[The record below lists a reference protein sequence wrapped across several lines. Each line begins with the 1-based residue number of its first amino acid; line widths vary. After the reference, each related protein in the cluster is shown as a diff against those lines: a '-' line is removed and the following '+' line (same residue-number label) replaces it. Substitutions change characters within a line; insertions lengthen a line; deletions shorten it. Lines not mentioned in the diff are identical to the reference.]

1 MKAVEVIGG
10 YPLNGE
16 IKIQGSKNGILPV
29 LAASVLQ
36 KGVCILHN
44 CPDIRD
50 VRETLAILRELG
62 AACEMKKHT
71 ITIDTT
77 GIQTKVIPKEK
88 TEKMRSSLLF
98 LGALLGR
105 FGEGVLGKAGGCN
118 IGRRP
123 IDMHME
129 AFQKMGI
136 LMEEQEDF
144 IAAKGRLKGV
154 DITLRLPSV
163 GATENIM
170 IAAALAEGV
179 TIIYNAAQEPE
190 IVELAGFLKK
200 MGAEIYGEGSPAI
213 IISGVKELHGIEYSI
228 MPDRIVAGTYL
239 LGAVATRGKVR
250 LHQVEHEHL
259 GAVKVILKQM
269 GAVIRE
275 TPDGIYVNGETAG
288 KAVEKVKTEPYPGF
302 PTDLQSVLLSTLAV
316 AKGESCLYENI
327 FENRYRTVTEL
338 RKMGADISIED
349 NKLKVRGVDSLYG
362 CDVEGQELRGFAALV
377 IAGLAAE
384 GRTRIENK
392 GYVERGYENIVR
404 DLLALGAKII

>member
-29 LAASVLQ
+29 LAACILQ

-62 AACEMKKHT
+62 VKCEMIKHT

-77 GIQTKVIPKEK
+77 GIQAKAIEKEK

-98 LGALLGR
+98 LGALLAR
-105 FGEGVLGKAGGCN
+105 FGEGFLGKAGGCN
-118 IGRRP
+118 IGKRP

-136 LMEEQEDF
+136 LIEEQENA
-144 IAAKGRLKGV
+144 IAAKGRLKGA
-154 DITLRLPSV
+154 DITLRIPSV

-179 TIIYNAAQEPE
+179 TVIYNAAREPE
-190 IVELAGFLKK
+190 IIELANFLKK
-200 MGAEIYGEGSPAI
+200 MGAEIYGEGSAAI
-213 IISGVKELHGIEYSI
+213 IISGVKKLHGVEYNI

-239 LGAVATRGKVR
+239 LGAVATRGKIR
-250 LHQVEHEHL
+250 LHQVNHEHL

-269 GAVIRE
+269 GAVIQE
-275 TPDGIYVNGETAG
+275 MPDGIYVNGEAAWRT
-288 KAVEKVKTEPYPGF
+288 VEKVKTEPYPGF
-302 PTDLQSVLLSTLAV
+302 PTDLQSVLLSTLTV

-327 FENRYRTVTEL
+327 FENRYRTVAEL
-338 RKMGADISIED
+338 RKMGADISVED
-349 NKLKVRGVDSLYG
+349 NILRIRGVDALYG
-362 CDVEGQELRGFAALV
+362 CEVQGQELRGFAALV

-392 GYVERGYENIVR
+392 DYVERGYENIVR
-404 DLLALGAKII
+404 DLLGLGAKII

>member
-62 AACEMKKHT
+62 AKCEMVKHT

-77 GIQTKVIPKEK
+77 GIQANEIPKEK

-118 IGRRP
+118 IGKRP

-129 AFQKMGI
+129 AFQKMGV
-136 LMEEQEDF
+136 LVEEQENF
-144 IAAKGRLKGV
+144 IAAKGRPKGV
-154 DITLRLPSV
+154 DITLRMPSV

-170 IAAALAEGV
+170 IAAALADGV
-179 TIIYNAAQEPE
+179 TIIYNAAKEPE
-190 IVELAGFLKK
+190 IVELANFLKK
-200 MGAEIYGEGSPAI
+200 MGAEIYGEGSAAI

-250 LHQVEHEHL
+250 LHQVNHEHL

-269 GAVIRE
+269 GASIQE
-275 TPDGIYVNGETAG
+275 MPDGIYVNGEAAWR
-288 KAVEKVKTEPYPGF
+288 AVEKVKTEPYPGF
-302 PTDLQSVLLSTLAV
+302 PTDLQSVLLSTLTV

-338 RKMGADISIED
+338 RKMGADISVED
-349 NKLKVRGVDSLYG
+349 NRLKIRGVDSLYG
-362 CDVEGQELRGFAALV
+362 CDIQGQELRGFAALV
-377 IAGLAAE
+377 VAGLAAE

-404 DLLALGAKII
+404 DLLGLGAKII

>member
-62 AACEMKKHT
+62 AKCEMVKHT

-77 GIQTKVIPKEK
+77 GIQANEIPKEK

-118 IGRRP
+118 IGKRP

-129 AFQKMGI
+129 AFQKMGV
-136 LMEEQEDF
+136 LVEEQENF
-144 IAAKGRLKGV
+144 IAAKGRPKGV
-154 DITLRLPSV
+154 DITLRMPSV

-170 IAAALAEGV
+170 IAAALADGV
-179 TIIYNAAQEPE
+179 TIIYNAAKEPE
-190 IVELAGFLKK
+190 IVELANFLKK
-200 MGAEIYGEGSPAI
+200 MGAEIYGEGSAAI

-250 LHQVEHEHL
+250 LHQVNHEHL

-269 GAVIRE
+269 GASIQE
-275 TPDGIYVNGETAG
+275 MPDGIYVNGEAAWR
-288 KAVEKVKTEPYPGF
+288 AVEKVKTEPYPGF
-302 PTDLQSVLLSTLAV
+302 PTDLQSVLLSTLTV

-338 RKMGADISIED
+338 RKMGADISVED
-349 NKLKVRGVDSLYG
+349 NRLKIRGVDSLYG
-362 CDVEGQELRGFAALV
+362 CDIQGQELRGFAALV

-404 DLLALGAKII
+404 DLLGLGAKII

>member
-62 AACEMKKHT
+62 AKCEMVKHT

-77 GIQTKVIPKEK
+77 GIQANEIPKEK

-118 IGRRP
+118 IGKRP

-129 AFQKMGI
+129 AFQKMGV
-136 LMEEQEDF
+136 LVEEQENF
-144 IAAKGRLKGV
+144 IAAKGRPKGV
-154 DITLRLPSV
+154 DITLRMPSV

-170 IAAALAEGV
+170 IAAALADGV
-179 TIIYNAAQEPE
+179 TIIYNAAKEPE
-190 IVELAGFLKK
+190 IVELANFLKK
-200 MGAEIYGEGSPAI
+200 MGAEIYGEGSAAI

-250 LHQVEHEHL
+250 LHQVNHEHL

-269 GAVIRE
+269 GATIQE
-275 TPDGIYVNGETAG
+275 MPDGIYVNGEAAWR
-288 KAVEKVKTEPYPGF
+288 AVEKVKTEPYPGF
-302 PTDLQSVLLSTLAV
+302 PTDLQSVLLSTLTV

-338 RKMGADISIED
+338 RKMGADISVED
-349 NKLKVRGVDSLYG
+349 NRLKIRGVDSLYG
-362 CDVEGQELRGFAALV
+362 CDIQGQELRGFAALV

-404 DLLALGAKII
+404 DLLGLGAKII